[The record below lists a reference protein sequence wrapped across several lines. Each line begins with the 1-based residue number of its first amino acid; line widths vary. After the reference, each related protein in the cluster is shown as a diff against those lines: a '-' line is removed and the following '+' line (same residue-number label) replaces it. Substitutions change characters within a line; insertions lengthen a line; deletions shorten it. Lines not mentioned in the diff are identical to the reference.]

1 MGADAHLR
9 KTATKEGTVARVEG
23 FEPAQSGQQPV
34 DVNGDPAAVGVWGDS
49 STGIGAFG
57 TSGEPLPNFGSIPAR
72 IAGVEGHSYQ
82 HPGVDGV
89 SIEQPGVQGESLEL
103 QGVFGRSETDHGVL
117 GVTNAPTVPGER
129 PSASGVRGVSLA
141 GGQGVTGVVLNT
153 TGVVGSSIRGLG
165 VEGVSG
171 DADGISGLS
180 LNANGVRGVGGT
192 EPTGGGQTP
201 CGVSGFSPTGFGV
214 RGEAS
219 ENAGVVGVT
228 FGGSGIVGVTLG
240 GRGNGVSGGHM
251 STEPGSGVYGGS
263 SLFNGVDG
271 FSFNGIGVRGEG
283 GNGGVRGFSTSASGV
298 SGSSSTG
305 VGVRGDA
312 SENSGIV
319 GVTSGRGDGAT
330 AIHFSTEPGSGVSGL
345 SIRFNGVDG
354 FSFTGIGV
362 RGEGRNGGVHGF
374 SNSAAADAAAILGQN
389 ADGFAGVFLGKVRVS
404 GFLSKAGGGF
414 EIDHPLDP
422 ANTYLRHSFV
432 ECPEMLNVYGG
443 NATTD
448 DKGEAGVALPT
459 YFEALNEDFRYQL
472 TVIGQFAQAIVAE
485 EIRNNR
491 FTIKTDQPQVKVSW
505 QVTGIRRD
513 PWAVANRMVV
523 EEDKAAED
531 KGHYLHPELW
541 GQSAEASMHRSE
553 AQQAQTGED
562 RLRQI
567 TQLLPEGLSVPARR
581 HLEALVRGEHVKDE
595 ELQSLMLE
603 AKQQT
608 GLEAAMHRSEAQ
620 QAQTG
625 EDQLRQITQLL
636 PEGLSARARRHLEA
650 LARGEHV
657 KDEELQSLMLEAKQ
671 QAGLAAA
678 GEPPRADRA
687 RLEEELHRIEEL
699 VHSLGSM
706 PLQRGP

>member
-1 MGADAHLR
+1 
-9 KTATKEGTVARVEG
+9 VARVEG
-23 FEPAQSGQQPV
+23 FEPAQSGQQPI
-34 DVNGDPAAVGVWGDS
+34 DGNGDPVGVGVWGDS
-49 STGIGAFG
+49 STGIGVFG
-57 TSGEPLPNFGSIPAR
+57 TSGEPLPTVGNIPAN

-82 HPGVDGV
+82 HPGVVGRSV
-89 SIEQPGVQGESLEL
+89 EQPGVQGETL
-103 QGVFGRSETDHGVL
+103 QNPGVYGFSSASTGVL
-117 GVTNAPTVPGER
+117 GVTSAPTVPGEP
-129 PSASGVRGVSLA
+129 PSEAGVLGTSLVGGDGVK
-141 GGQGVTGVVLNT
+141 GVVRDT
-153 TGVVGSSIRGLG
+153 RGVVGSSISGLG
-165 VEGVSG
+165 VDGFSG

-192 EPTGGGQTP
+192 EPTGGGQIAS
-201 CGVSGFSPTGFGV
+201 GVSGFSPTGFGV
-214 RGEAS
+214 VGEAT
-219 ENAGVVGVT
+219 EN
-228 FGGSGIVGVTLG
+228 SGIVGVTA
-240 GRGNGVSGGHM
+240 GRGNGVLGDHF
-251 STEPGSGVYGGS
+251 STERGSGVSGLS
-263 SLFNGVDG
+263 ILSTGVEG
-271 FSFNGIGVRGEG
+271 FSFTGIGVRGQG
-283 GNGGVRGFSTSASGV
+283 RNGGVRGFSTSASGV

-305 VGVRGDA
+305 VGVRGDS
-312 SENSGIV
+312 SEDSGIV
-319 GVTSGRGDGAT
+319 GVTAGRGDGAT

-345 SIRFNGVDG
+345 SIMFNGVNG
-354 FSFTGIGV
+354 FSFTDIGV
-362 RGEGRNGGVHGF
+362 IGQGRNGGVHGF
-374 SNSAAADAAAILGQN
+374 STEAGPDAAAILGQN

-432 ECPEMLNVYGG
+432 ECPEMLNVYSG

-459 YFEALNEDFRYQL
+459 YFEALNQDFRYQL

-513 PWAVANRMVV
+513 PWAIANSMVV

-541 GQSAEASMHRSE
+541 GQSA
-553 AQQAQTGED
+553 
-562 RLRQI
+562 
-567 TQLLPEGLSVPARR
+567 
-581 HLEALVRGEHVKDE
+581 
-595 ELQSLMLE
+595 
-603 AKQQT
+603 
-608 GLEAAMHRSEAQ
+608 EAAMHRSEAQ

-636 PEGLSARARRHLEA
+636 PEGLSARARPHLEA
-650 LARGEHV
+650 LVRGEHV

-687 RLEEELHRIEEL
+687 RLEDELHRIEEL
-699 VHSLGSM
+699 VHSLGST
-706 PLQRGP
+706 PLQRGT

>member
-1 MGADAHLR
+1 M
-9 KTATKEGTVARVEG
+9 ARVEG
-23 FEPAQSGQQPV
+23 FEPAPSGQQPI
-34 DVNGDPAAVGVWGDS
+34 DGNGDPVAVGVWGDS
-49 STGIGAFG
+49 STSIGVFG
-57 TSGEPLPNFGSIPAR
+57 TSGEPLPTVGNIPAK

-82 HPGVDGV
+82 DPGVVGLSV
-89 SIEQPGVQGESLEL
+89 EQPGVRGESVQL
-103 QGVFGRSETDHGVL
+103 QGVRGESVQLQGVL
-117 GVTNAPTVPGER
+117 GRSVEESGVLGLSFAPTVPGEQ
-129 PSASGVRGVSLA
+129 PSAAGVLGFAVGGDGVK
-141 GGQGVTGVVLNT
+141 GVVQDT
-153 TGVVGSSIRGLG
+153 RGVVGSSLRGLG
-165 VEGVSG
+165 VDGFSG
-171 DADGISGLS
+171 DADGISGRS

-192 EPTGGGQTP
+192 EPTGGGQP
-201 CGVSGFSPTGFGV
+201 RSGVRGFSPTGWGV
-214 RGEAS
+214 RGDALEDS
-219 ENAGVVGVT
+219 GIVGVT
-228 FGGSGIVGVTLG
+228 FGGGD
-240 GRGNGVSGGHM
+240 GVSALHLA
-251 STEPGSGVYGGS
+251 EVGSGVAGTSILGPGV
-263 SLFNGVDG
+263 NGL
-271 FSFNGIGVRGEG
+271 SYTGIGVRGEG
-283 GNGGVRGFSTSASGV
+283 RNGGVGVRGFSTSASGV

-305 VGVRGDA
+305 VGVRGDS
-312 SENSGIV
+312 SESSGIV
-319 GVTSGRGDGAT
+319 GVTAGGGDGVSAV
-330 AIHFSTEPGSGVSGL
+330 HFSTEVGSGVSGL
-345 SIRFNGVDG
+345 SILFTGVDG

-362 RGEGRNGGVHGF
+362 IGQGRNGGVHGF
-374 SNSAAADAAAILGQN
+374 STSRSIRAAAILGQN
-389 ADGFAGVFLGKVRVS
+389 SDGFAGVFLGKVFVS

-432 ECPEMLNVYGG
+432 ESSEMLNVYSG

-448 DKGEAGVALPT
+448 DQGEAGVALPT

-513 PWAVANRMVV
+513 PWAVANRIVV

-531 KGHYLHPELW
+531 KGQYLHPELW

-562 RLRQI
+562 QLRRI
-567 TQLLPEGLSVPARR
+567 TQLLPEGLSARAR
-581 HLEALVRGEHVKDE
+581 PHLEALARGEHVKDE

-625 EDQLRQITQLL
+625 EDRLRQITQLL

-650 LARGEHV
+650 LVRGEHV

-699 VHSLGSM
+699 VHSLGST
-706 PLQRGP
+706 PLQRGT

>member
-82 HPGVDGV
+82 HPGVVGV
-89 SIEQPGVQGESLEL
+89 SVEQPGVQGESVEL
-103 QGVFGRSETDHGVL
+103 HGVFGRSETNQGVL
-117 GVTNAPTVPGER
+117 GITNAPAVPGER
-129 PSASGVRGVSLA
+129 PSAAGVRGLGSP
-141 GGQGVTGVVLNT
+141 GGFGVVGVSRDT
-153 TGVVGSSIRGLG
+153 TGVVGSGISGLG
-165 VEGVSG
+165 VEGISG

-192 EPTGGGQTP
+192 EPTGGGP
-201 CGVSGFSPTGFGV
+201 IASGVRGFSPTGWGV
-214 RGEAS
+214 RGDALED
-219 ENAGVVGVT
+219 
-228 FGGSGIVGVTLG
+228 SGIVGVAFG
-240 GRGNGVSGGHM
+240 GSGDGVSAMHLA
-251 STEPGSGVYGGS
+251 ELGSGVAGTSILGTGA
-263 SLFNGVDG
+263 NG
-271 FSFNGIGVRGEG
+271 FSFTGIGVRGEG
-283 GNGGVRGFSTSASGV
+283 RNGGVRGFSTSASGV

-305 VGVRGDA
+305 VGVRGD
-312 SENSGIV
+312 SWEDSGIV
-319 GVTSGRGDGAT
+319 GVTAGRGDGAT
-330 AIHFSTEPGSGVSGL
+330 AIHWSTEPGSGVSGL
-345 SIRFNGVDG
+345 SILSTGVNG
-354 FSFTGIGV
+354 FSFTDIGV
-362 RGEGRNGGVHGF
+362 IGQGRNGGVHGF
-374 SNSAAADAAAILGQN
+374 STEAGPDAAAILGQN
-389 ADGFAGVFLGKVRVS
+389 SDGFAGVFLGKVRVS

-432 ECPEMLNVYGG
+432 ECPEMLNVYSG

-448 DKGEAGVALPT
+448 DTGEAKVALPK
-459 YFEALNEDFRYQL
+459 YFEALNQDFRYQL

-513 PWAVANRMVV
+513 PWAVSNRMVV

-531 KGHYLHPELW
+531 KGHYLHPEPW
-541 GQSAEASMHRSE
+541 GQSAEAAMHRSEAQQAQTGEDRLRQITQLLPEGLNARARRHLEALVRGEHVKDEELQSLMPEAKQQAGLEAAMHRSE

-567 TQLLPEGLSVPARR
+567 TQLLPEGLS
-581 HLEALVRGEHVKDE
+581 
-595 ELQSLMLE
+595 
-603 AKQQT
+603 
-608 GLEAAMHRSEAQ
+608 
-620 QAQTG
+620 
-625 EDQLRQITQLL
+625 
-636 PEGLSARARRHLEA
+636 ARARRHLEA
-650 LARGEHV
+650 LVRGEHV

-687 RLEEELHRIEEL
+687 RLEEEWHRIEEL

-706 PLQRGP
+706 PLQPGP

>member
-1 MGADAHLR
+1 
-9 KTATKEGTVARVEG
+9 VAPVQG

-34 DVNGDPAAVGVWGDS
+34 DVNGDRVAVGVWGDS
-49 STGIGAFG
+49 STSIGVFG

-82 HPGVDGV
+82 HPGVVGV
-89 SIEQPGVQGESLEL
+89 SVEQPGVQGESL
-103 QGVFGRSETDHGVL
+103 QGLGMFGRSETNHGVL

-129 PSASGVRGVSLA
+129 PSAAGVFGSSVV
-141 GGQGVTGVVLNT
+141 GGNGVTGFVGSA
-153 TGVVGSSIRGLG
+153 TGVVGSSVRGLG
-165 VEGVSG
+165 VSGTSG

-192 EPTGGGQTP
+192 EPTGGGQIAS
-201 CGVSGFSPTGFGV
+201 GVRGSSPTGFGV
-214 RGEAS
+214 RGDS
-219 ENAGVVGVT
+219 
-228 FGGSGIVGVTLG
+228 
-240 GRGNGVSGGHM
+240 
-251 STEPGSGVYGGS
+251 
-263 SLFNGVDG
+263 
-271 FSFNGIGVRGEG
+271 
-283 GNGGVRGFSTSASGV
+283 
-298 SGSSSTG
+298 
-305 VGVRGDA
+305 

-345 SIRFNGVDG
+345 SILFNGVDG
-354 FSFTGIGV
+354 FSFNGIGV

-374 SNSAAADAAAILGQN
+374 SNSRSAKAAAILGQN
-389 ADGFAGVFLGKVRVS
+389 SDGFAGVFVGKVLVS

-432 ECPEMLNVYGG
+432 ECPEMLNVYSG

-448 DKGEAGVALPT
+448 DKGEAKVALPK
-459 YFEALNEDFRYQL
+459 YFEALNQDFRYQL

-505 QVTGIRRD
+505 QVTGIRQD

-531 KGHYLHPELW
+531 KGHYLHPEPW
-541 GQSAEASMHRSE
+541 GQSA
-553 AQQAQTGED
+553 
-562 RLRQI
+562 
-567 TQLLPEGLSVPARR
+567 
-581 HLEALVRGEHVKDE
+581 
-595 ELQSLMLE
+595 
-603 AKQQT
+603 
-608 GLEAAMHRSEAQ
+608 EAAMHRSEAQ
-620 QAQTG
+620 QARTG

-636 PEGLSARARRHLEA
+636 PEGLSARASRHLEA
-650 LARGEHV
+650 LVRGEHV

-678 GEPPRADRA
+678 GEPSRADRA
-687 RLEEELHRIEEL
+687 RLEEEWHRIEEL
-699 VHSLGSM
+699 VHGLGSM
-706 PLQRGP
+706 PLQRGPEAPRA